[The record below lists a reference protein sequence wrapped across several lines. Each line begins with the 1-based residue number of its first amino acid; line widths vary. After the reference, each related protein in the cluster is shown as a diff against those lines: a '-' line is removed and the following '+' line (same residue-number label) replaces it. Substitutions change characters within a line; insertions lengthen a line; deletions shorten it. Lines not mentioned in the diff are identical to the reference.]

1 MKKNKIILTTI
12 FVLVTLL
19 LGGAFYFV
27 DMKKDRDIDDNMITL
42 GECDINIETVTTEEL
57 MKKGL
62 SNRDSI
68 CENCGM
74 LFLFDEVGSHFF
86 WMKDMR
92 FPIDII
98 WIRDNKVVDISQDIS
113 HKSKNSHSSKEK
125 VDKVLEL
132 NANASSRCKIEI
144 GDKLKD

>member
-1 MKKNKIILTTI
+1 MKKYKIVLALLFISIILI
-12 FVLVTLL
+12 
-19 LGGAFYFV
+19 LGGVFYFFEIE
-27 DMKKDRDIDDNMITL
+27 KDKNIEDNIVSL
-42 GECDINIETVTTEEL
+42 GSCDINIEAVSTEEL

-62 SNRDSI
+62 SDRDSL

-74 LFLFDEVGSHFF
+74 LFVFGEEEHHFF

-98 WIRDNKVVDISQDIS
+98 WLRDNKVVDISQDIS

-132 NANASSRCKIEI
+132 NANAVTRCEIEI